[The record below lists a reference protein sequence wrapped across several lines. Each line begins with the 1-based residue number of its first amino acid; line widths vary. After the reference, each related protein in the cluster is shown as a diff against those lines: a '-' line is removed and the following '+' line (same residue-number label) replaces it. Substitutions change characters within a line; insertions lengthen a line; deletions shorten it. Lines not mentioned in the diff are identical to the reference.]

1 MKMLDRWI
9 AITAAG
15 VVSAC
20 IWSGL
25 ALAQRPAAPVYPSV
39 PSPDGPPLA
48 ASGKIYT
55 DNCASCHGNDLSGG
69 RGPSVFSE
77 ALLASRTDAALFK
90 TIHEG
95 VPAAGMPA
103 FKGVISEPDT
113 WQLINFLRTRS
124 VALKGR
130 PAIVADPSGQI
141 IRSQKQAFRIEV
153 VTAGLQTPWGLAFL
167 PDGRMLV
174 TERPGRL
181 RIIQDGK
188 LLPEPVKGTPRVWER
203 QDAGMFDVV
212 LHPDYKRNGWIYLGY
227 AEAPGYTPP
236 ADPAA
241 ARRAPSPPNNTVII
255 RGKLNSRNEWVETQE
270 IFRAPMSFYTPDGSH
285 YGTRFIFDRQGYLY
299 YSIGERGAPGH
310 SQDLSSPLG
319 KIHRVRGDGSV
330 PPDNPFVKTPGA
342 VPSIWTYG
350 HRNPAGLTWAPAT
363 GLLWSSEHGPSGGD
377 EVNIVEKGKNY
388 GWGEITMGS
397 QPGLTRRS
405 APGMEQP
412 IVYYNPALAPG
423 GMTFYAGDR
432 YPGWKND
439 LFIAGLGG
447 MQLRR
452 LEVKGREV
460 VAQEKLFDQFGRV
473 RHVTVGPDGLLYVL
487 LNQMR
492 PPPAPGE
499 PPVQA
504 GAVLRLVPVS

>member
-1 MKMLDRWI
+1 M
-9 AITAAG
+9 AAA

-20 IWSGL
+20 LCLGS
-25 ALAQRPAAPVYPSV
+25 ALAQQPAAPIYPSV
-39 PSPDGPPLA
+39 PSPNGPPLA
-48 ASGKIYT
+48 ASAKLYAE
-55 DNCASCHGNDLSGG
+55 NCASCHGTDLAGG
-69 RGPSVFSE
+69 RGPSLFTE
-77 ALLASRTDAALFK
+77 ALLAARTDEALFR
-90 TIHEG
+90 TIQEG
-95 VPAAGMPA
+95 VSAAGMPA
-103 FKGVISEPDT
+103 FKGALPEPDV
-113 WQLINFLRTRS
+113 WQLVNFLRTES
-124 VALKGR
+124 VRLKGR
-130 PAIVADPSGQI
+130 PTIVNDPDGQV
-141 IRSQKQAFRIEV
+141 IRSRKQAFRIEV
-153 VTAGLQTPWGLAFL
+153 VTPDVQTPWGMAFL

-188 LLPEPVKGTPRVWER
+188 LQPEPVKGTPRVWER

-212 LHPDYKRNGWIYLGY
+212 LHPDYRRNGWIYIGY

-270 IFRAPMSFYTPDGSH
+270 IFRAPMRFYSSDGSH
-285 YGTRFIFDRQGYLY
+285 YGTRFTFDPQGYLY
-299 YSIGERGAPGH
+299 YSVGERGAPGH
-310 SQDLSSPLG
+310 GQDLSSPLG
-319 KIHRVRGDGSV
+319 KIHRVRDDGSV
-330 PPDNPFVKTPGA
+330 PSDNPFVNTPGA
-342 VPSIWTYG
+342 VPTIWTYG
-350 HRNPAGLTWAPAT
+350 HRNPAGLTWDPVT
-363 GLLWSSEHGPSGGD
+363 GRLWSSEHGPVGGD
-377 EVNIVEKGKNY
+377 EVNIIEKGKNY

-397 QPGLTRRS
+397 QPGITRRS

-412 IVYYNPALAPG
+412 IVHFTPRLAPG

-439 LFIAGLGG
+439 LFIAGLAG
-447 MQLRR
+447 MELRR
-452 LEVKGREV
+452 LEVKDREV
-460 VAQEKLFDQFGRV
+460 VAQETLFDRFGRV

-492 PPPAPGE
+492 PPPAEGE

-504 GAVLRLVPVS
+504 GAVLRLVPVSQAVRPPP

>member
-1 MKMLDRWI
+1 M
-9 AITAAG
+9 AAA
-15 VVSAC
+15 VVGAC
-20 IWSGL
+20 LCLGS
-25 ALAQRPAAPVYPSV
+25 ALAQQPAAPIYPSV
-39 PSPDGPPLA
+39 PSPNGPPLA
-48 ASGKIYT
+48 ASAKLYG
-55 DNCASCHGNDLSGG
+55 DNCASCHGTDLAGG
-69 RGPSVFSE
+69 RGPSLFSE
-77 ALLASRTDAALFK
+77 ALLASRTDDALFR
-90 TIHEG
+90 TIQEG
-95 VPAAGMPA
+95 VSAAGMPA
-103 FKGVISEPDT
+103 FKGVIPEPDV
-113 WQLINFLRTRS
+113 WQLVNFLRTES
-124 VALKGR
+124 VRLKGR
-130 PAIVADPSGQI
+130 PTIVNDPHGQV
-141 IRSQKQAFRIEV
+141 IRSRKQAFRIEV
-153 VTAGLQTPWGLAFL
+153 VTPDVQTPWGMAFL

-212 LHPDYKRNGWIYLGY
+212 LHPNYSQNGWIYLGY

-270 IFRAPMSFYTPDGSH
+270 IFRAPMRFYSSDGSH
-285 YGTRFIFDRQGYLY
+285 YGTRFTFDPQGYLY
-299 YSIGERGAPGH
+299 YSVGERGAPGH
-310 SQDLSSPLG
+310 GQDLSSPLG
-319 KIHRVRGDGSV
+319 KIHRVRDDGSV
-330 PPDNPFVKTPGA
+330 PSDNPFVNTPGA
-342 VPSIWTYG
+342 VPTIWTYG
-350 HRNPAGLTWAPAT
+350 HRNPAGLTWDPVT
-363 GLLWSSEHGPSGGD
+363 GRLWASEHGPVGGD
-377 EVNIVEKGKNY
+377 EVNIIEKGKNY
-388 GWGEITMGS
+388 GWGEITTGS
-397 QPGLTRRS
+397 QPGITRRS

-412 IVYYNPALAPG
+412 IVHYSPRLAPG

-432 YPGWKND
+432 YPAWKND
-439 LFIAGLGG
+439 LFLAGLAG

-452 LEVKGREV
+452 LEVRDREV
-460 VAQEKLFDQFGRV
+460 VAQEALFDQFGRV

-492 PPPAPGE
+492 PPPAEGE